1 MESSA
6 SRSLTVKNLPKE
18 RPAETTAVAAAIA
31 LLIAWLAG
39 VDDPGVIAAIG
50 IVVGF
55 IPAAVTWLVVT
66 LRGKKA

>member
-1 MESSA
+1 MA
-6 SRSLTVKNLPKE
+6 G
-18 RPAETTAVAAAIA
+18 AIA
-31 LLIAWLAG
+31 LLIAWIAG
-39 VDDPGVIAAIG
+39 VDDVGVIAAIG